1 MYIVVIRLDLRH
13 IFFSS
18 CSFAHSIEAT
28 HRSFSF
34 ALSAHC
40 FDMCSSSS
48 LFFARCCCHRLYR
61 ILFRSVRFSRERLV
75 VRCHYLNDILSL
87 CAWKHNST
95 RRWLYLLCST
105 CSSVAALFF
114 RFETTCVWPPNSSEE
129 QVRNSSCYFTFC
141 DNNVFF
147 AMDLSRKKGQ
157 MALALAAEPKWNGDS
172 SRFPS
177 VSMIPFIISSLL
189 RNKKSV
195 FNEWNVCPA
204 IYATCYYI
212 CMSQHTQRNHTAY
225 VFFRHRL
232 HILLLLLSICL
243 LTQ

>member
-48 LFFARCCCHRLYR
+48 LFFARCCCSLYR

-114 RFETTCVWPPNSSEE
+114 RFKTTCVWPPNSSEE

-141 DNNVFF
+141 DNNVFSPWICREKKVRWHWHWQQSPSEMETLLDSHPF
-147 AMDLSRKKGQ
+147 QWFRLSFPLFCEIKICSQWMKCVPSHLCHVLLY
-157 MALALAAEPKWNGDS
+157 MYVAAEPH
-172 SRFPS
+172 
-177 VSMIPFIISSLL
+177 SL
-189 RNKKSV
+189 
-195 FNEWNVCPA
+195 C
-204 IYATCYYI
+204 
-212 CMSQHTQRNHTAY
+212 
-225 VFFRHRL
+225 FFRHRL

>member
-48 LFFARCCCHRLYR
+48 LFFARCCCCCCCHRLYR
-61 ILFRSVRFSRERLV
+61 ILFRSVRFSKERLV

-114 RFETTCVWPPNSSEE
+114 RFKNMCVWPPNSSEE

-147 AMDLSRKKGQ
+147 CNGFVEKKRSDGIGIGSRAQVKWRLFSIPIRFNDSVYHFLSSAK
-157 MALALAAEPKWNGDS
+157 
-172 SRFPS
+172 
-177 VSMIPFIISSLL
+177 
-189 RNKKSV
+189 
-195 FNEWNVCPA
+195 
-204 IYATCYYI
+204 
-212 CMSQHTQRNHTAY
+212 
-225 VFFRHRL
+225 
-232 HILLLLLSICL
+232 
-243 LTQ
+243 

>member
-18 CSFAHSIEAT
+18 CYFVHSIEAT

-48 LFFARCCCHRLYR
+48 LFFSRCCCHRLYR

-114 RFETTCVWPPNSSEE
+114 RFKTTCVWPPNSSEE

-147 AMDLSRKKGQ
+147 AMDLSRKNGQ
-157 MALALAAEPKWNGDS
+157 MALALAAEPKWNGGCS

-189 RNKKSV
+189 RNKNLFSM
-195 FNEWNVCPA
+195 NEMCAQPFMPRAIIYVCRSG
-204 IYATCYYI
+204 T
-212 CMSQHTQRNHTAY
+212 TQLMF
-225 VFFRHRL
+225 FFRHRL
-232 HILLLLLSICL
+232 HIFLLLLSICL